1 MGVGPSSRETQPRT
15 LIRSRFPDAW
25 MRRAA
30 VGRFPKAEAGVRAA
44 CARLRVS
51 TFRALRVPAFT
62 RAEYRGG
69 GRRRDHG
76 ATTGR
81 VILPVRAAGRGWR
94 RDRGTTWKWLDMTE
108 EERETAFARIGLAC
122 SGRSWHGN
130 QCTFLRKLLKI
141 ICSYFKRLIFQN
153 SIAFQHFCDCFEI
166 ICLPIRFNSGIK
178 TKFSHKSSTPPLP
191 VCHQYAPP

>member
-30 VGRFPKAEAGVRAA
+30 VGRFPKAEVGVRAA

-62 RAEYRGG
+62 RAESRGG
-69 GRRRDHG
+69 GRRPDHG

-81 VILPVRAAGRGWR
+81 VILPVRGVGRGWR
-94 RDRGTTWKWLDMTE
+94 RGSGTTWKWLDMTE
-108 EERETAFARIGLAC
+108 EEITEIPNTTPVPIFFHQSTDVEARNPGLKQGPSRISVTLTRPHVSTLAPAP
-122 SGRSWHGN
+122 SGGCAHCWVAG
-130 QCTFLRKLLKI
+130 TLRD
-141 ICSYFKRLIFQN
+141 
-153 SIAFQHFCDCFEI
+153 DCEQ
-166 ICLPIRFNSGIK
+166 PRYNGVDEG
-178 TKFSHKSSTPPLP
+178 KS
-191 VCHQYAPP
+191 